1 MNLITMVP
9 ATARFIAQMRGMRR
23 HIVANNVTEFAVF
36 QNWCDENN
44 ERWAEAL
51 DSGCAI
57 AIEKFIADWN
67 GRADANRWKHAA
79 QPDDNIWDN
88 ELKYEVTMTEKENHL
103 PNLSSEERAHAL
115 ELAIQARRRY
125 AALKARVKSGE
136 LTFTDAMDE
145 EDAKRILVTSLLQ
158 SVPGIGASKAV
169 VIMRLYRIP
178 KGRRVGG
185 LGIRQREALV
195 ALERNGW
202 KL

>member
-23 HIVANNVTEFAVF
+23 YIVENNVTEFAVF

-51 DSGCAI
+51 DSRCAI

-88 ELKYEVTMTEKENHL
+88 ELK
-103 PNLSSEERAHAL
+103 
-115 ELAIQARRRY
+115 
-125 AALKARVKSGE
+125 
-136 LTFTDAMDE
+136 
-145 EDAKRILVTSLLQ
+145 
-158 SVPGIGASKAV
+158 
-169 VIMRLYRIP
+169 
-178 KGRRVGG
+178 
-185 LGIRQREALV
+185 
-195 ALERNGW
+195 
-202 KL
+202 

>member
-1 MNLITMVP
+1 
-9 ATARFIAQMRGMRR
+9 
-23 HIVANNVTEFAVF
+23 
-36 QNWCDENN
+36 
-44 ERWAEAL
+44 
-51 DSGCAI
+51 
-57 AIEKFIADWN
+57 
-67 GRADANRWKHAA
+67 
-79 QPDDNIWDN
+79 
-88 ELKYEVTMTEKENHL
+88 MTEKENYL

-195 ALERNGW
+195 ALDKLRMASTNQQQRRKRAPFMVSVRLSRRDWKESLSSLQRN
-202 KL
+202 

>member
-23 HIVANNVTEFAVF
+23 HIVENNVTEFAVF

-67 GRADANRWKHAA
+67 GRADAN
-79 QPDDNIWDN
+79 
-88 ELKYEVTMTEKENHL
+88 
-103 PNLSSEERAHAL
+103 
-115 ELAIQARRRY
+115 
-125 AALKARVKSGE
+125 
-136 LTFTDAMDE
+136 
-145 EDAKRILVTSLLQ
+145 RILVTSLLQ

>member
-1 MNLITMVP
+1 
-9 ATARFIAQMRGMRR
+9 
-23 HIVANNVTEFAVF
+23 
-36 QNWCDENN
+36 
-44 ERWAEAL
+44 
-51 DSGCAI
+51 
-57 AIEKFIADWN
+57 
-67 GRADANRWKHAA
+67 
-79 QPDDNIWDN
+79 
-88 ELKYEVTMTEKENHL
+88 MTEKENHL

-115 ELAIQARRRY
+115 ELAMQARRRY

-145 EDAKRILVTSLLQ
+145 EDAKRILVTSLL
-158 SVPGIGASKAV
+158 
-169 VIMRLYRIP
+169 IMRLYRIP